1 MDDGIKASEFAAE
14 AGTGDFRVVGDGACA
29 CFHAGS
35 FAAATPLAAAIGA
48 LPGAADHAP
57 DIDVRDGDVTVRLLT
72 FNEAWYG
79 MSRRDVELARAIS
92 AVAREHGATSDPGA
106 VQSVLV
112 IVESIKN
119 ADVMPFWKAL
129 LGYDYRPDSASED
142 LVDPQRR
149 GPAFWFEEVR
159 EPHEVRNGIHVA
171 VWVPAEEA
179 EARVAAAL
187 AAGGRLV
194 VGPGGAVRLA
204 ARRRHGQRGGRRV
217 DRRPGLR
224 QDPCP
229 GIVRRC
235 PGRDS
240 IRTKLSLRP
249 RGAAATP
256 EHRG

>member
-1 MDDGIKASEFAAE
+1 MDDGIRASEFAVE
-14 AGTGDFRVVGDGACA
+14 AGTEDFRVVGDGACA

-35 FAAATPLAAAIGA
+35 FAAATTLAAAIGA
-48 LPGAADHAP
+48 LPGAGDHAP
-57 DIDVRDGDVTVRLLT
+57 DIDVRDGDDTVRLLT
-72 FNEAWYG
+72 FNEQWYG

-112 IVESIKN
+112 IVESIHN

-149 GPAFWFEEVR
+149 GPAFWFEEVK
-159 EPHEVRNGIHVA
+159 EPHAVRNGIHVA
-171 VWVPAEEA
+171 VWVPAEDA

-194 VGPGGAVRLA
+194 SDRDAPSGWLLA
-204 ARRRHGQRGGRRV
+204 DAMGNEADV
-217 DRRPGLR
+217 AS
-224 QDPCP
+224 
-229 GIVRRC
+229 IAS
-235 PGRDS
+235 RD
-240 IRTKLSLRP
+240 
-249 RGAAATP
+249 
-256 EHRG
+256 